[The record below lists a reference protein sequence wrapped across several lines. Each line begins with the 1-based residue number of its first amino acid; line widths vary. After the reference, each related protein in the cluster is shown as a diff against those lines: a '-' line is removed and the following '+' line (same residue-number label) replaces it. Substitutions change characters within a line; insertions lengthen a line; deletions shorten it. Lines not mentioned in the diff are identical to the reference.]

1 THNPTNHHR
10 TTPLTPH
17 HPAYLIHTSGSTG
30 HPKGVVMPGS
40 ALLNLLNWHHHAVGG
55 EPGTRTAQFTAISF
69 DVSAQ
74 EILSALLF
82 GKTLVIPDEDVRRD
96 ASRFAEWLEE
106 MEVQELFA
114 PNLVVEALAETAV
127 EQGRTLPRL
136 RTIAQAGE
144 ALTLGRAVR
153 AFHASAPGRKLHNHY
168 GPTETH
174 VVTAHTLAD
183 SPEDWNLSAP
193 IGRPIANTRSYV
205 LDGELRLSAPGVVGE
220 LYVAGE
226 GLARGYAHQPGLTA
240 ERFVADPFHPEPGQ
254 RMYRTGDLARWNTH
268 GELEYLGRA
277 DHQVKIRGFRIEPG
291 EIEKTLTD
299 HADITQAAVIAHEDR
314 PGAKRLVA
322 YAVVRDGALRPEGI
336 REFSRERLPE
346 HMVPAAV
353 VILDRLPLT
362 TNGKL
367 DRAALPAPDLTKTSV
382 GREART
388 PQEQIMCDLYA
399 EVLGLPRVGADDDFF
414 ELGGHS
420 LLATRLIARIRAT
433 FGTEVALRTLFEERT
448 AAAVAARM
456 DTGGPTRLALTTRE
470 RPEVIP
476 LSHAQQRLWFIHQ
489 MEGPSATYNIPLA
502 LRLTGELD
510 QEALRAAL
518 TDVTER
524 HESLRTVFSEADGSP
539 RQVILDPTEAELVLT
554 PTTEDELDSLLTT
567 AARHPFDLATE
578 TPLRATLFQLTPTQH
593 V

>member
-1 THNPTNHHR
+1 M
-10 TTPLTPH
+10 
-17 HPAYLIHTSGSTG
+17 PA
-30 HPKGVVMPGS
+30 S

-183 SPEDWNLSAP
+183 SPKTGTCRHRSG
-193 IGRPIANTRSYV
+193 GRSRTPAAMCSTESCV
-205 LDGELRLSAPGVVGE
+205 FRLPVWWVSC
-220 LYVAGE
+220 YVAGE
-226 GLARGYAHQPGLTA
+226 GLARGYANQPGLTA

-268 GELEYLGRA
+268 GELEYLGRT

-299 HADITQAAVIAHEDR
+299 HPDITQAAVIAREDR

-322 YAVVRDGALRPEGI
+322 YAVVRDEALRPEGI
-336 REFSRERLPE
+336 REFSRERLPNTWS
-346 HMVPAAV
+346 P
-353 VILDRLPLT
+353 P
-362 TNGKL
+362 
-367 DRAALPAPDLTKTSV
+367 
-382 GREART
+382 
-388 PQEQIMCDLYA
+388 
-399 EVLGLPRVGADDDFF
+399 
-414 ELGGHS
+414 
-420 LLATRLIARIRAT
+420 
-433 FGTEVALRTLFEERT
+433 
-448 AAAVAARM
+448 
-456 DTGGPTRLALTTRE
+456 
-470 RPEVIP
+470 
-476 LSHAQQRLWFIHQ
+476 
-489 MEGPSATYNIPLA
+489 PS
-502 LRLTGELD
+502 
-510 QEALRAAL
+510 
-518 TDVTER
+518 
-524 HESLRTVFSEADGSP
+524 
-539 RQVILDPTEAELVLT
+539 
-554 PTTEDELDSLLTT
+554 
-567 AARHPFDLATE
+567 
-578 TPLRATLFQLTPTQH
+578 
-593 V
+593 